1 MIPEKIISPRLL
13 FILLVK
19 LKQKFHLLKQFVNQR
34 KIFLAQNQI
43 FLPIESTNNKLLFIN
58 KQILM

>member
-13 FILLVK
+13 FILLAK